1 MNRSDYMS
9 GKATHEEY
17 YRALAEVIGVP
28 GLRQI
33 VGYIA
38 TPEVLA
44 QRLASD
50 EHLNNIYLQK
60 WDNCHP
66 SVLGMVRHNGKDAID
81 VSIVGMV
88 DNGEKNRYGRQ
99 DPYTT
104 GIGVVQAKLRGK
116 HQRNRDW
123 LLTSDDGKKFTL
135 GTWGSA
141 EHMICR
147 RLSLSETIEY
157 IHLAMAAKDAKEQLD
172 TWIEVRAA
180 DLSAFK

>member
-66 SVLGMVRHNGKDAID
+66 SVLGMVRHNGKAVMD
-81 VSIVGMV
+81 VSWCGT
-88 DNGEKNRYGRQ
+88 
-99 DPYTT
+99 P
-104 GIGVVQAKLRGK
+104 LRP
-116 HQRNRDW
+116 
-123 LLTSDDGKKFTL
+123 
-135 GTWGSA
+135 GT
-141 EHMICR
+141 ICW
-147 RLSLSETIEY
+147 SLSESVCVLKTVARDVAREY
-157 IHLAMAAKDAKEQLD
+157 AQ
-172 TWIEVRAA
+172 
-180 DLSAFK
+180 SQPQ